1 MPESADG
8 MSIDHIRAIIAGVL
22 GLCWLVVGYFG
33 LLWVGKRFFT
43 GRYRAE
49 TAAAAVVVAFTIG
62 VSWPRSEPSTST
74 VSQLPAGA
82 PAAVAPPAGSSGA
95 DVGAACAS
103 ARLTTD
109 TGKGS
114 LDSTDVQSGTAVAA
128 AEPDAQLRTDDVIIA
143 SGWAADPN
151 LKGPP
156 ASVCVVL
163 DGKIISGVRVLY
175 GTNRPDV
182 ATAYQNGALAS
193 TGFTISVPA
202 VRVPAGLHRIQAAA
216 VTSDGAAALLP
227 GSVRIGG
234 PPAGGKS

>member
-1 MPESADG
+1 
-8 MSIDHIRAIIAGVL
+8 MSTDHIRAIISGVL
-22 GLCWLVVGYFG
+22 GLFWLIFGYFG
-33 LLWVGKRFFT
+33 LLWVAKRFFT

-62 VSWPRSEPSTST
+62 VSWPRPEPSAGA
-74 VSQLPAGA
+74 VSQPPVGSA
-82 PAAVAPPAGSSGA
+82 AAVAPPAGSSGA
-95 DVGAACAS
+95 DVGAVCAS

-109 TGKGS
+109 TGRGY
-114 LDSTDVQSGTAVAA
+114 LDSTDVQSGKVVAP
-128 AEPDAQLRTDDVIIA
+128 AEPDAQLRIDDIFIA

-156 ASVCVVL
+156 ASVCVVI
-163 DGKIISGVRVLY
+163 DGKILSGVRVLY

-216 VTSDGAAALLP
+216 VASDGAAALLP
-227 GSVRIGG
+227 GGVRISG
-234 PPAGGKS
+234 PPAGRKS